1 MMTIDEYLSVVLNS
15 LNIVYYDNI
24 LLKEVFNI

>member
-1 MMTIDEYLSVVLNS
+1 MKTTDEYLSAVLNS
-15 LNIVYYDNI
+15 LNIVYSGNI